1 MALVLLACI
10 SSLSLSSSTLTG
22 VYAGGFIP
30 KTGPYIR
37 GVSGANELFSSGN
50 MKFYDDYLSDP
61 ANLTQDSSLYT
72 NKEEEVDKFC
82 YDLKIFNGWLEDPE
96 TDLTENIFTLGGM
109 KSSEDVTR
117 DAFGERDEVYLRNP
131 VKAYCRYRVPHIY
144 PPSLRPNQPPY
155 SSP

>member
-1 MALVLLACI
+1 MALVLLAFI

-117 DAFGERDEVYLRNP
+117 AAFG
-131 VKAYCRYRVPHIY
+131 
-144 PPSLRPNQPPY
+144 
-155 SSP
+155 